1 MSRITVDFSKKVI
14 QTVSNK
20 PLYTYIF
27 LPLPKI
33 ERGVNVV
40 IDQGNS
46 SVKIALFRG
55 QHPEKVHS
63 SLEWDEDSIKTLI
76 TAYPVDSAI
85 YSSVAA
91 ADADQEKIDFLRR
104 LVKHL
109 CVFDADTP
117 IPVQIGYKTPRT
129 LGRDRIAGII
139 GASVQA
145 PGRTIS
151 VIDAGTA
158 VTYDL
163 LENNTFLGG
172 NISPG
177 LRIRLQSLHDY
188 TSRLPQVF
196 PEGDCPP
203 IGYDTTTSIRAGVI
217 WGLVYEIEQ
226 YMENWRAIYPD
237 ILFFLTGGDAFLLSA
252 KLKSTIFA
260 DKNLVLKG
268 LNRILCYNVEK

>member
-1 MSRITVDFSKKVI
+1 MDDFSKKVI
-14 QTVSNK
+14 QTVWNK

-27 LPLPKI
+27 LPLPQI

-46 SVKIALFRG
+46 SVKIALFQG
-55 QHPEKVHS
+55 QQPQEVRSFPKWEEETVKS
-63 SLEWDEDSIKTLI
+63 LI
-76 TAYPVDSAI
+76 TAYPVESAI

-91 ADADQEKIDFLRR
+91 EEADQVKIDFLRR

-117 IPVQIGYKTPRT
+117 VPVQIGYKTPRT

-145 PGRTIS
+145 PGRTVS

-163 LENNTFLGG
+163 LKNNTFLGG

-177 LRIRLQSLHDY
+177 LRIRLNSLHDY
-188 TSRLPQVF
+188 TSRLPQVS

-203 IGYDTTTSIRAGVI
+203 IGYDTTTAIRAGVI

-226 YMENWRAIYPD
+226 YMANWRAIYPD
-237 ILFFLTGGDAFLLSA
+237 ILFFLTGGDAFLLST
-252 KLKSTIFA
+252 KLKSAIFA